1 MSFIDST
8 TLYISGMQK
17 IEGAINWALRD
28 AGIKGAPAFLWYRG
42 EDFIPPE
49 AATKLE
55 AVLQGRTWKAA
66 LSREQIKACRTRVE
80 RADVVRLVNDAVET
94 LSGGTR
100 LAG

>member
-1 MSFIDST
+1 
-8 TLYISGMQK
+8 MQK

-28 AGIKGAPAFLWYRG
+28 AGIHGAPAFLWYRG
-42 EDFIPPE
+42 EDFVPPE

-55 AVLQGRTWKAA
+55 AVLRGRTWKAA
-66 LSREQIKACRTRVE
+66 LSREQIKACRKRVE